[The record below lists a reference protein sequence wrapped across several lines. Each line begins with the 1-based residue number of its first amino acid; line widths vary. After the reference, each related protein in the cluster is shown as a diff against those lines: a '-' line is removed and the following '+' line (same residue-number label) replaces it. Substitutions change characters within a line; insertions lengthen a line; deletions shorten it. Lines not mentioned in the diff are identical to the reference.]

1 MNIFGFNVTLARES
15 TRGVKINT
23 SNVTEKAVAGAAWA
37 ERLLGSSNPEVA
49 AKVAAVYACVDMIST
64 AIAQMPLHYKA
75 KGQNGVMGVV
85 PSNAGDRLNYLLNV
99 RPNPRMNG
107 YEFKRMLV
115 VHKLVRGNAF
125 ILPCNDNGQCLA
137 DYTGTNIKQLVL
149 LNPDGV
155 TYDVMRNVYLV
166 CDPEQGIP
174 SQKVSAKMMWH
185 VKNVGFGTDGMYWG
199 QSVLHYAL
207 NAVRMAATGDGEVLK
222 RVSSGGRGKYVLGYE
237 DGAAVFGAHQKDQMK
252 GAARDISKEL
262 SEQDIVAL
270 PYKGLSI
277 SPVAMNSADLRLL
290 ETAQLSRQDIALF
303 FHVPLFMLGQQSSN
317 YKTPD
322 AAATSFVNE
331 CLAPHCAQIENE
343 IWSKYCNDSECD
355 KYAFD
360 FDEDS
365 RMKYDVEETTK
376 RIESDLRTGLTTVN
390 ELRAKYGK
398 APVNGGDEI
407 YLSANLKGLEALK
420 KEGQPSMA
428 ATPTD
433 GTGKQPNTAAD
444 EDNQ

>member
-1 MNIFGFNVTLARES
+1 MKIFGFNVTLARES
-15 TRGVKINT
+15 GRKVSIDAT
-23 SNVTEKAVAGAAWA
+23 SATQKLVAGSAWA
-37 ERLLGSSNPEVA
+37 ERLLGSSQPEVA

-64 AIAQMPLHYKA
+64 AIAQMPLQYKA
-75 KGQNGVMGVV
+75 LDRDGVMRVV
-85 PSNAGDRLNYLLNV
+85 PSNLGDRLNYLLNV

-107 YEFKRMLV
+107 YDFKRMLV
-115 VHKLVRGNAF
+115 AQKLVKGNAF
-125 ILPCNDNGQCLA
+125 VLPCDQRGNHLP
-137 DYTGTNIKQLVL
+137 DYTGANIEQLLL

-155 TYDVMRNVYLV
+155 TYDVMRNQYMV
-166 CDPEQGIP
+166 CDPEQGVP
-174 SQKVSAKMMWH
+174 AQQVPAKMLWH
-185 VKNVGFGTDGMYWG
+185 VKNVNFGGDGMFWG

-237 DGAAVFGAHQKDQMK
+237 SGQATFGVHQGEQMK

-270 PYKGLSI
+270 PYKGLTI

-303 FHVPLFMLGQQSSN
+303 FHVPLFKLGQQSSN

-322 AAATSFVNE
+322 AADTSYVNE

-343 IWSKYCNDSECD
+343 FWSKYCSDQECD
-355 KYAFD
+355 RYSFD
-360 FDEDS
+360 FDQDS
-365 RMKYDVEETTK
+365 RMKYDIEETTK
-376 RIESDLRTGLTTVN
+376 KIESELRSGLTTVN

-398 APVNGGDEI
+398 SPVKGGDEI

-420 KEGQPSMA
+420 MEGQETGRPS
-428 ATPTD
+428 
-433 GTGKQPNTAAD
+433 TAAD
-444 EDNQ
+444 GNEGEDR